1 MLVLT
6 CWSLL
11 FVLELAAGGLP
22 TEEEVDAVIERA
34 DITVR
39 SLHDSLA
46 ASERYSG
53 NQRPRWKKTT
63 KELST
68 KES

>member
-11 FVLELAAGGLP
+11 LLALAAAGLP
-22 TEEEVDAVIERA
+22 TEEEVDAVVERA
-34 DITVR
+34 DVRVR
-39 SLHDSLA
+39 SKYSGL

-53 NQRPRWKKTT
+53 TQRPRWKKTT
-63 KELST
+63 RELSI
-68 KES
+68 KWL